1 MRPAAKSLYE
11 LIAAVVVLVIGLA
24 LRACHID
31 TVVDAV
37 IFLAAGYLFRGGV
50 NITRRKP

>member
-1 MRPAAKSLYE
+1 MRPVSKPSYE
-11 LIAAVVVLVIGLA
+11 LIAAVAVLLIGLI

-37 IFLAAGYLFRGGV
+37 IFLASRLSFPRG
-50 NITRRKP
+50 N

>member
-1 MRPAAKSLYE
+1 MRPSAKPLYE

>member
-1 MRPAAKSLYE
+1 MRPTAKPFYE

>member
-1 MRPAAKSLYE
+1 MRPTAKPSYE
-11 LIAAVVVLVIGLA
+11 LIAAVVVLLIGLT

-37 IFLAAGYLFRGGV
+37 VFLAAGYLFRGGI
-50 NITRRKP
+50 NNNRRKP

>member
-1 MRPAAKSLYE
+1 MRPTAKPGYE
-11 LIAAVVVLVIGLA
+11 LIAAVTVLLIGLG

-37 IFLAAGYLFRGGV
+37 IFMAAGYLFRGSI

>member
-1 MRPAAKSLYE
+1 MRPAAKPCYE
-11 LIAAVVVLVIGLA
+11 LIAAVVVLVLGLA

>member
-1 MRPAAKSLYE
+1 MRPASKPSYE
-11 LIAAVVVLVIGLA
+11 LMAAVVVLLIGLV

-37 IFLAAGYLFRGGV
+37 IFMAAGYLFRGGI
-50 NITRRKP
+50 NRRRKP

>member
-1 MRPAAKSLYE
+1 MRPTAKPKYE
-11 LIAAVVVLVIGLA
+11 LIASVLVLLVGLT

-37 IFLAAGYLFRGGV
+37 VFLAAGYLFRGGI
-50 NITRRKP
+50 NYTRRKP